1 MSNGETVT
9 AGPEPAGEDDA
20 KAGAVA
26 AGGARAGAVAAGAAG
41 AVAAGAVA
49 AGAGPA
55 GPAARLGGQSRWADI
70 GGRVH
75 YLDFGGPAGAPVIV
89 CVHGLEG
96 AAVNWVALAP
106 LLTGRYRVLAP
117 DLAGHGLTRAAG
129 RSTSVQA
136 NQALLHGFIQAV
148 AGGPVILMG
157 NSMGGMISLLEAS
170 AAPELVT
177 ALVLVDPALPF
188 VPARPDPVVVG
199 LFGASALP
207 GVKSLVTGYRRRWAP
222 EVLVSRLL
230 WLCCA
235 DSSRV
240 SEPVVAAH
248 VETARLRSS
257 FADADRDLS
266 AAVRSI
272 LITAS
277 YVTGRHYRQAVRTVS
292 CPVLLL
298 HGAADRLVPVAAARA
313 AARSCP
319 AWTLE
324 VLPGIGH
331 VPQLEAPD
339 DCARII
345 GGWLGAKV
353 PLGREG
359 RR

>member
-1 MSNGETVT
+1 VSNGDTVT
-9 AGPEPAGEDDA
+9 AGPGPAGEDEA
-20 KAGAVA
+20 E
-26 AGGARAGAVAAGAAG
+26 AGAATVG
-41 AVAAGAVA
+41 A
-49 AGAGPA
+49 PP

-106 LLTGRYRVLAP
+106 LLTDRYRVLAP

-129 RSTSVQA
+129 RSTSVHA
-136 NQALLHGFIQAV
+136 NRALLHSFIEKV
-148 AGGPVILMG
+148 AGEPVILMG
-157 NSMGGMISLLEAS
+157 NSMGGMISFLEAG
-170 AAPELVT
+170 AAPHLVT
-177 ALVLVDPALPF
+177 ALILVDPALPF

-199 LFGASALP
+199 LFGVSAVP
-207 GVKSLVTGYRRRWAP
+207 GLRSLATGYRRRWAP
-222 EVLVSRLL
+222 EVLVHRLL

-240 SEPVVAAH
+240 SGAVVAAH

-272 LITAS
+272 LTSAS
-277 YVTGRHYRQAVRTVS
+277 YVTGRRYRQTVRAVA

-298 HGAADRLVPVAAARA
+298 HGAADRLVPVAAARS
-313 AARSCP
+313 AARACP

-339 DCARII
+339 QCAEII

-353 PLGREG
+353 PVSREG

>member
-1 MSNGETVT
+1 MSNGEIAT
-9 AGPEPAGEDDA
+9 AGPGPAGEDDA
-20 KAGAVA
+20 EGSEAE
-26 AGGARAGAVAAGAAG
+26 AGAAE
-41 AVAAGAVA
+41 

-55 GPAARLGGQSRWADI
+55 GPAARLGGRSRWADI

-106 LLTGRYRVLAP
+106 LLTDRYRVLAP

-136 NQALLHGFIQAV
+136 NRALLHGFIQTV

-170 AAPELVT
+170 AAPDLVT

-207 GVKSLVTGYRRRWAP
+207 GVRSLVSGYRRRWAP
-222 EVLVSRLL
+222 ELLVSRLL

-272 LITAS
+272 LITAG
-277 YVTGRHYRQAVRTVS
+277 YLTGHRYRQGVRAVS

-345 GGWLGAKV
+345 GRWLGAKV
-353 PLGREG
+353 LTGREG

>member
-1 MSNGETVT
+1 MSNGGTAT
-9 AGPEPAGEDDA
+9 AGLGPAGDDE
-20 KAGAVA
+20 GP
-26 AGGARAGAVAAGAAG
+26 AGAAEVG
-41 AVAAGAVA
+41 AVEI
-49 AGAGPA
+49 GAGPA
-55 GPAARLGGQSRWADI
+55 GPAARLGGRSRWADI

-106 LLTGRYRVLAP
+106 RLTDRCRVLAP

-129 RSTSVQA
+129 RSTSVRA
-136 NQALLHGFIQAV
+136 NQALLHGFIQTV

-170 AAPELVT
+170 AVPDLVT

-272 LITAS
+272 LLSAS
-277 YVTGRHYRQAVRTVS
+277 YVTGHRYRQAVRAVN

-319 AWTLE
+319 AWTLA

-339 DCARII
+339 DCAQII

-353 PLGREG
+353 PFGREG